1 MLIGPSGQIG
11 RLAWVV
17 QATGAV
23 VQGVE
28 PAAIVSL
35 PKKILK
41 TLVAFRLRSSARLI
55 PLRWLKTSRSGLT
68 SFFLFSKRIA
78 A

>member
-41 TLVAFRLRSSARLI
+41 TLVAFRLRVAR
-55 PLRWLKTSRSGLT
+55 
-68 SFFLFSKRIA
+68 A
-78 A
+78 